1 MRLSYL
7 GVIAVLEV
15 LAATT
20 HATAAHTEA
29 GTNEAAS
36 TTLCKVYNALT
47 GTTESTDNSQKMR
60 ELVADIVALN
70 FSAASAEFQKQVKD
84 DKAYAE
90 LGDGEKPSKE
100 PELSTWAKYYAVWR
114 KAKQTLTKRRG
125 TGESINLQGA
135 PKSTK
140 TKLRFYAEKAAAALA
155 DSRLSEPAKQANLV
169 RTAANKAIYGEDKT
183 PLPNLA
189 EAVSNL
195 VNEYGTA
202 NGAKGSRSG
211 QTIREDFLCLC
222 AMSGQTTVD
231 KVCCNKCTN
240 PTGVTHWTT
249 GAEGSKIFTVLA
261 DQCKMFSTE
270 EATTADKLE
279 AALTAFYSRINERKG
294 SGQEIK
300 FSLGEIEGA
309 GSTGCDGSS
318 GANGGYCV
326 IYKDTTD
333 GGNGKANIKW
343 MVEAV
348 NAVKALKQLATANRA
363 AEQLHAEITALNYT
377 AHSLADESASTA
389 SAILDSGSNTKV
401 DCTKLKTNTTCTEK
415 GCKWDSTTADR
426 GEHCKH
432 KDGEEQKTQGTDRS
446 AGTNAE
452 GKKCT
457 DKKRKEDCKD
467 CCKCEGK

>member
-7 GVIAVLEV
+7 ALIALLEV

-29 GTNEAAS
+29 GTNEAAF
-36 TTLCKVYNALT
+36 TTLCNVYNALT
-47 GTTESTDNSQKMR
+47 GTTESTDNSQKVR

-100 PELSTWAKYYAVWR
+100 PELSTWAKYYDIWR
-114 KAKQTLTKRRG
+114 TAKNTLKKRIAN
-125 TGESINLQGA
+125 GESINLQGA

-155 DSRLSEPAKQANLV
+155 DSRLTEPAKQASLV
-169 RTAANKAIYGEDKT
+169 KTAANKAIYAEDKT
-183 PLPNLA
+183 PTPDVTT
-189 EAVSNL
+189 AVSNR
-195 VNEYGTA
+195 VNECGTA
-202 NGAKGSRSG
+202 AGLKGTRSG

-240 PTGVTHWTT
+240 PTGVTHWQTAAQGT
-249 GAEGSKIFTVLA
+249 KIFTVLA

-270 EATTADKLE
+270 EAATADKLE

-294 SGQEIK
+294 TGGAIK
-300 FSLGEIEGA
+300 FTLGEIEGA

-343 MVEAV
+343 MVEAL

-377 AHSLADESASTA
+377 AHSLADEAASTA

-432 KDGEEQKTQGTDRS
+432 KDGEGQTNTAAGEGDGT
-446 AGTNAE
+446 
-452 GKKCT
+452 
-457 DKKRKEDCKD
+457 
-467 CCKCEGK
+467 